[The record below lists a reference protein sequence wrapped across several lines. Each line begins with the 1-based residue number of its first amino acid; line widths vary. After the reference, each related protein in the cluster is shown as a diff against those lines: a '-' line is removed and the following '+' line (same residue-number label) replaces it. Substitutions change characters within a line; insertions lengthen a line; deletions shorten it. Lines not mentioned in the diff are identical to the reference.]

1 MKRLKNK
8 ILIIFLLVVAITII
22 CGTNAYAAES
32 GEESA
37 EEKLE
42 KEIEDKL
49 GQIDF
54 SGIERWH
61 DESGDNGAG
70 IADNGFLQAVK
81 DIIGGK
87 YDQDAG
93 GFINA
98 LASIATSC
106 VKDALPALIS
116 VFAIALLY
124 SIVGGLSGGFLKKS
138 TTELIY
144 FACYAAMISIVIAKV
159 ASLLMKASATI
170 NSMQSLMN
178 ATFPILLTLLTALG
192 SVTSASVYKP
202 MTAVLAT
209 GVTTIVSS
217 LVMPLFIAATTIGIV
232 GNLSKNVKLTKLTD
246 FFKSCANFILG
257 GIFGIFATFLS
268 VQGLTGAIADTISIK
283 TAKFALQSY
292 IPLLGGYLSDGFD
305 LVLAGLVLIKNS
317 AGLVIALL
325 ILAAIAAP
333 VIEIAVFSLGLRLIS
348 GLIEPLCDDRFSS
361 MLYGVSKNLGILIA
375 MIIGVGFMFIVTV
388 MLIVAT
394 CNAGAV

>member
-54 SGIERWH
+54 SGIERWL
-61 DESGDNGAG
+61 DEYGDNGAG
-70 IADNGFLQAVK
+70 IADNGFLQAEK

>member
-54 SGIERWH
+54 SGIESWL
-61 DESGDNGAG
+61 DEYGDNGAG

-192 SVTSASVYKP
+192 SVTSASVYK
-202 MTAVLAT
+202 
-209 GVTTIVSS
+209 
-217 LVMPLFIAATTIGIV
+217 
-232 GNLSKNVKLTKLTD
+232 LTD

-268 VQGLTGAIADTISIK
+268 VQGLTGAIADTVSIK

-394 CNAGAV
+394 CNAGVV